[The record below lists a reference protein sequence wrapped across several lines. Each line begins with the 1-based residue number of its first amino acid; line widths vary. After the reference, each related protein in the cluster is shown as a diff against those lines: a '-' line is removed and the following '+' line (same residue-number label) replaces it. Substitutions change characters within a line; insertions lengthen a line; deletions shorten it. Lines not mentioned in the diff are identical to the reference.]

1 MTRTSPEYL
10 IAGDP
15 ELQDGYLAREEP
27 SLLHYVQNPLVRV
40 LRIARYPIQHAI
52 MFPEIPNEN
61 TPVPEGSVCRLA
73 RIRAASED
81 EARELLALSWEESLA
96 RALAAYE
103 AAAPDGEREILERH
117 RHGEFRKKRVMICK

>member
-1 MTRTSPEYL
+1 MTRTNPEYL

-15 ELQDGYLAREEP
+15 ELEDGYLAREEP

-40 LRIARYPIQHAI
+40 LRIVRYPIQHAI
-52 MFPEIPNEN
+52 MFPEIANEN

-103 AAAPDGEREILERH
+103 EAAPDGEREILERH
-117 RHGEFRKKRVMICK
+117 RRGDFRKKRAIICK